1 MMRKRQENGITLIAL
16 VITIIVLLILAG
28 VAIATLTGDNSI
40 IKKAN
45 DAKVENEK
53 AEIKDIL
60 GIAINTIA
68 IERGENKEY
77 YKDKETFIEKGELDI
92 NTYAI
97 DDYEYNLDNNLVQ
110 FKIYKKNGT
119 KNQYKCEIDLTTGN
133 ININQ
138 DGIAK
143 DDDKKE
149 NLEYE
154 QQGLLVHL
162 DGINNTGTGHKND
175 TETWQNIAQ
184 VENKV
189 AENAYKVKGT
199 SAWEENALKL
209 DGNTYYNIK
218 SPVNNSYGTAEVCVY
233 IDLDMQV
240 VNENRWYLCST
251 IFGCELPETQKD
263 WAIIIDKNG
272 NFAIGYNTATI
283 YSSNV
288 YALDGKIHV
297 LSYTYTKSKIV
308 FYVDGNKITEI
319 QYSPSGDICPEFGIG
334 WNRSGNISK
343 IIGNI
348 YSVRFYEDEL
358 TEEQIK
364 NNYLVDYSRFNIE
377 NSKPKTALLDTEN
390 PLGYVNTYGEFTK
403 ISADNYLLKTAS
415 WYERI
420 NIPIKNLEEGKDYK
434 LKFSIKIDNAEYGD
448 VSAVGNLYGIRDSYI
463 DNIPDSTLYEK
474 ELIEDLNENTY
485 EIAFRA
491 HSQTMYLCM
500 TFGDL
505 IDGKSYNIHIK
516 NVN

>member
-1 MMRKRQENGITLIAL
+1 
-16 VITIIVLLILAG
+16 
-28 VAIATLTGDNSI
+28 
-40 IKKAN
+40 
-45 DAKVENEK
+45 
-53 AEIKDIL
+53 
-60 GIAINTIA
+60 
-68 IERGENKEY
+68 
-77 YKDKETFIEKGELDI
+77 
-92 NTYAI
+92 
-97 DDYEYNLDNNLVQ
+97 
-110 FKIYKKNGT
+110 
-119 KNQYKCEIDLTTGN
+119 
-133 ININQ
+133 
-138 DGIAK
+138 
-143 DDDKKE
+143 
-149 NLEYE
+149 
-154 QQGLLVHL
+154 
-162 DGINNTGTGHKND
+162 
-175 TETWQNIAQ
+175 
-184 VENKV
+184 
-189 AENAYKVKGT
+189 
-199 SAWEENALKL
+199 
-209 DGNTYYNIK
+209 
-218 SPVNNSYGTAEVCVY
+218 
-233 IDLDMQV
+233 MQV